1 MSLGWVG
8 ERGID
13 KTCVP
18 GVDTGPVAFRIYGIS
33 GVAAGASGALFS
45 ICSAQFLHFQS
56 CLGGFEAGGAV
67 LLLLLQL
74 GHGEA
79 SWGSRL
85 DALTSEWKG
94 LVGGDLTGSE
104 SLRDLKIK
112 QALDE
117 RGTIHIENTHRAALV
132 DLTLFPVRQLP
143 EPVQAFLLPIRPG
156 SYLPNIP
163 PSGQQP
169 IGIHRK
175 PRPGSRSAA
184 GTPPSRRRRWQ
195 RAGETP

>member
-18 GVDTGPVAFRIYGIS
+18 GVDTGPVAFCIYGIS

-143 EPVQAFLLPIRPG
+143 EPSKLSSF
-156 SYLPNIP
+156 
-163 PSGQQP
+163 PSGPVATYQT
-169 IGIHRK
+169 
-175 PRPGSRSAA
+175 S
-184 GTPPSRRRRWQ
+184 PP
-195 RAGETP
+195 PVNNL